1 MIPRI
6 HWVIY
11 VYGAILSYHATPG
24 GQLREYPASFGFKL
38 VDMYGELVRSSR
50 GQAPLPTPLPAA
62 MASFKA
68 MPDSGDCLEFA
79 GLHEVF
85 NYLRRNRHL
94 RIPAHWRDLI
104 PKPMDD

>member
-1 MIPRI
+1 M
-6 HWVIY
+6 
-11 VYGAILSYHATPG
+11 AILSYNTSPV

-38 VDMYGELVRSSR
+38 VDMYYELTRSSR
-50 GQAPLPTPLPAA
+50 GQAPLPTPLPGA

-68 MPDSGDCLEFA
+68 MPDSAECLEYA
-79 GLHEVF
+79 GLHEVY

-94 RIPAHWRDLI
+94 KIPAHWKDLV